1 MKLLAHAT
9 ICAAVISL
17 GGCVAQA
24 VDDTSSE
31 VEQDVTST
39 FVNILD
45 FPKTDQ
51 GQWYNVIHA
60 LNAQFN
66 SECGDTFCEGDWSN
80 LVPLTF
86 GCSVTNKAGNVKDC
100 IWTFAATAVDVD
112 PRNAAVLVNAPTFQ
126 CHIAMK
132 TTAVKLA
139 KLLSTAT
146 DKLRVPLPGAPA
158 SKPSINEQLSDCFN
172 HPIGSVPNVLS
183 TTGPESY
190 VSARD
195 FYTSNAGINRWYAA
209 RGALHAGFENVCSDT
224 FCSSD
229 FSDLQDMDF
238 TCSVAKSSGNVKTCT
253 WTLAGS
259 YYVVREH
266 GGAIDETVKTWKCNV
281 PVTGTLGKLLD
292 TLNAP
297 GTTDAIHR
305 PLPGGTTSAYD
316 ALAACFH

>member
-1 MKLLAHAT
+1 MKCLAYVTMFAT
-9 ICAAVISL
+9 L
-17 GGCVAQA
+17 TGCLAQA
-24 VDDTSSE
+24 SEGEDDSSDL
-31 VEQDVTST
+31 EQDVTT
-39 FVNILD
+39 TYVNILD
-45 FPKTDQ
+45 FEKTDQ
-51 GQWYNVIHA
+51 SQWYGVIHG
-60 LNAQFN
+60 LNDQFN
-66 SECGDTFCEGDWSN
+66 QECGDTFCEGDWSN

-86 GCSVTNKAGNVKDC
+86 GCSVTSKAGNIKDC
-100 IWTFAATAVDVD
+100 IWTFAATDVAVDT
-112 PRNAAVLVNAPTFQ
+112 RNAKVLVNSPTFQ

-139 KLLSTAT
+139 NLLTAAD
-146 DKLRVPLPGAPA
+146 DKLRTPLPGAPA
-158 SKPSINEQLSDCFN
+158 TMPSINEQLSECFN

-183 TTGPESY
+183 TTGTESY

-195 FYTSNAGINRWYAA
+195 YYTSNAGINRWYAA

-238 TCSVAKSSGNVKTCT
+238 TCSVTKSTGNVKTCT

-259 YYVVREH
+259 YYVVPAR
-266 GGAIDETVKTWKCNV
+266 GGAIVETVKTWKCDV
-281 PVTGTLGKLLD
+281 PVTGTLSRLLD
-292 TLNAP
+292 TLNAT

-305 PLPGGTTSAYD
+305 PLPGGTASAYD